1 MFLTIE
7 PEIVKNTAFSGE
19 AMKVFNKSLWITVQG
34 MTGIFIAIV
43 VFYIAIILLGKVRD
57 SKE

>member
-1 MFLTIE
+1 MILTIE
-7 PEIVKNTAFSGE
+7 PELIKNAPFSGE

-43 VFYIAIILLGKVRD
+43 VFYLAIRLLGKIRD